1 MKKINLKD
9 FVLSFCM
16 TRNAEESALNAGVIP
31 RLAKLEG
38 NRLLARKGVK
48 EKIKAEEKLLES
60 SEMEVIAGLE
70 RLAFGRINDAVK
82 LALSEDFNVNDL
94 TKAELFN
101 VSEIKK
107 VKGGGVEIKFCDR
120 QKALEKLWEYRE
132 KIETRKNAGAFE
144 ELFRSADSE
153 NDTNSAIGDDD
164 IAKD

>member
-9 FVLSFCM
+9 FVLSFCL
-16 TRNAEESALNAGVIP
+16 TRNAEESAINAGVLP

-38 NRLLARKGVK
+38 NRLLSRKGVK
-48 EKIKAEEKLLES
+48 EKIKSQEKILES

-82 LALSEDFNVNDL
+82 LALSEDFNVSDL

-132 KIETRKNAGAFE
+132 KIETRKNADALE
-144 ELFRSADSE
+144 EFFKADK
-153 NDTNSAIGDDD
+153 NSDVGDDCNAED
-164 IAKD
+164 